1 MTEPTQIT
9 REQLALAHHRWH
21 CAHEV
26 DPEPCEADDQDRDF
40 ADFALSQAREATT

>member
-9 REQLALAHHRWH
+9 REQLALAHHRFY
-21 CAHEV
+21 CVFGEGPDCNDV
-26 DPEPCEADDQDRDF
+26 DESDYDF